1 MQTEEKID
9 LTSILRCPNCKSNL
23 TGKLECKKCNI
34 QYPVIRGIPR
44 FVNSEFYVENFGFQ
58 WNKHKRTQ
66 FDDEKEK
73 PSETFL
79 RRIGLTPELVKD
91 KLVLDAGCGA
101 GRYSDVVSR
110 WGGYVVGVDLS
121 SAVETSYENLAHKG
135 VKILQADIMNL
146 PFAEETFDVIFSIGV
161 LHHTPDT
168 KKAFEAL
175 VPFLKPGGFIV
186 VWLYSAYN
194 DESMRM
200 KLSNFYRRFSWKL
213 PKKLLYGISWLAV
226 PYYYL
231 NRIPILRMFTGR
243 LWHIAEHKNWKWRVL
258 DTFDWYSP
266 KYQWHHTY
274 AEVFS
279 WFEENGLINIR
290 VLDPPVTVSGFKKK

>member
-1 MQTEEKID
+1 MQTKEDFD
-9 LTSILRCPNCKSNL
+9 LINILRCPNCKSEL
-23 TGKLECKKCNI
+23 TKDLECKKCSVK
-34 QYPVIRGIPR
+34 YPVIRGIPR

-66 FDDEKEK
+66 FDNEKEK
-73 PSETFL
+73 PSENFL
-79 RRIGLTPELVKD
+79 RQIGLTPELVEG

-110 WGGYVVGVDLS
+110 WGAKVVGVDLS
-121 SAVETSYENLAHKG
+121 SAVEASYENLSSRG
-135 VKILQADIMNL
+135 VKIIQADIMNL

-161 LHHTPDT
+161 LHHTPNT
-168 KKAFEAL
+168 RKAFEAL
-175 VPFLKPGGFIV
+175 IPFLKPGGFIV
-186 VWLYSAYN
+186 IWLYHAYN
-194 DESMRM
+194 DDTTRM
-200 KLSNFYRRFSWKL
+200 KLSKFYRRFSWKL
-213 PKKLLYGISWLAV
+213 PKKVLYGISWMAV

-231 NRIPILRMFTGR
+231 NRVPILRVFTGR

-274 AEVFS
+274 PEVFQ
-279 WFEENGLINIR
+279 WFEENGLTNIR
-290 VLDPPVTVSGFKKK
+290 VSEPPVTVSGFKRK

>member
-23 TGKLECKKCNI
+23 TEKLECKKCNV

-66 FDDEKEK
+66 FDNEKEK
-73 PSETFL
+73 PSELFL

-110 WGGYVVGVDLS
+110 WGGNVVAVDLS
-121 SAVETSYENLAHKG
+121 SAVEASHENLGHKG

-175 VPFLKPGGFIV
+175 VPLLKPGGLIV

-243 LWHIAEHKNWKWRVL
+243 LWHIAEHKDWKWRVL

-266 KYQWHHTY
+266 RYQWHHTY
-274 AEVFS
+274 AEVFG
-279 WFEENGLINIR
+279 WFEENGLTNIR